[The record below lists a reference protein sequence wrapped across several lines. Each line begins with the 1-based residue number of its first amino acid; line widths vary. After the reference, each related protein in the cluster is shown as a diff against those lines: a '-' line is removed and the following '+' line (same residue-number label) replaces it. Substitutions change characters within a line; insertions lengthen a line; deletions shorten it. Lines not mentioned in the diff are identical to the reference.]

1 MNVPPYPKVPQLSL
15 RLVTL
20 NRSLFPSAEPATLCS
35 DPFLLLALPFP
46 PPPSLVR
53 SNRLKENIHK
63 TGTMLLPMT
72 SLNNFSSTRPAVEVL
87 PRSRILGRAHFPRPA
102 LKTKMIRFWV
112 RDVLYWISNLFLFD
126 SHGRSARW
134 YFQALT
140 RHLGEPSISSL
151 VLVFI
156 DPYSIQSHL
165 NLPSPCF
172 LFYQRLKNCCC
183 L

>member
-53 SNRLKENIHK
+53 SNRPKENIHK

-87 PRSRILGRAHFPRPA
+87 PRSRILGQAHFSCPA
-102 LKTKMIRFWV
+102 LKTKMIRFGV

-126 SHGRSARW
+126 SPGSSARW

-165 NLPSPCF
+165 NLPSPCP

>member
-87 PRSRILGRAHFPRPA
+87 PRSRILGQAHFPCPA
-102 LKTKMIRFWV
+102 LKTKMIRFGV

-126 SHGRSARW
+126 SPGRSARW

-140 RHLGEPSISSL
+140 RHLGELSISSL
-151 VLVFI
+151 LLVFI
-156 DPYSIQSHL
+156 DPYIIQSHL
-165 NLPSPCF
+165 QGCIFFHLLVYSY
-172 LFYQRLKNCCC
+172 L
-183 L
+183 